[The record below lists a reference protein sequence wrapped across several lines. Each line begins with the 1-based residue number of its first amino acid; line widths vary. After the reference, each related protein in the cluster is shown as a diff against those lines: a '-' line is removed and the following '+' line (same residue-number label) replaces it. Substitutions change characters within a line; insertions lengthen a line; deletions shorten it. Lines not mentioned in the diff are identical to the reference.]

1 MAPLLTA
8 ASPIPSHAFAAMGAV
23 VIGVAQLLLKKG
35 TRRHRVAGWSWVSLM
50 AYVAISSF
58 FISETRMWGAYSPI
72 HLLSLWTIFSLCVAV
87 YMARAGHITQHKYWM
102 GSLYVLALIVTGLFT
117 LWPGRIMHEV
127 LFGG

>member
-1 MAPLLTA
+1 MDPLLSA

-23 VIGVAQLLLKKG
+23 VIGGAQMVLKKG
-35 TRRHRVAGWSWVSLM
+35 TLRHRIAGWIWVSLM

-72 HLLSLWTIFSLCVAV
+72 HLLSIWTIVSLCVAV
-87 YMARAGHITQHKYWM
+87 YMARAGNITHHKYWM

-127 LFGG
+127 LFG

>member
-1 MAPLLTA
+1 
-8 ASPIPSHAFAAMGAV
+8 
-23 VIGVAQLLLKKG
+23 
-35 TRRHRVAGWSWVSLM
+35 M

>member
-1 MAPLLTA
+1 MDALLNA

-23 VIGVAQLLLKKG
+23 LIGGAQMVLKKG
-35 TRRHRVAGWSWVSLM
+35 TLRHRMAGWIWVSLM

-58 FISETRMWGAYSPI
+58 FISETRMWGAYSAI
-72 HLLSLWTIFSLCVAV
+72 HLLSIWTIVSLCVAV
-87 YMARAGHITQHKYWM
+87 FMARAGHITQHKYWM

-127 LFGG
+127 LFG